1 MVPKE
6 VIRMAERLAC
16 ERKVGGLR
24 LLVRMALLPLQAQ
37 AAFLW
42 TERSKNLPD
51 HLKDAIPEDATPE
64 DASPVEVKGPPHCL
78 ENAIPAEVMRA
89 LLRQRGAK
97 PLYLEPVRDGE
108 TPFFLDLGQHPAVSF
123 PWNPNRV
130 ASALASIGE
139 QEWRYVPENHRA
151 FFYHPLG
158 VGFFCGGLHSGMAGI
173 LKREGRLPATEVD
186 LAPLYAAGL
195 RVEWRK
201 VGLFRRQEKP
211 FAVVGELARPMNHPH
226 HALLLALGEVLHRHD
241 ISL

>member
-6 VIRMAERLAC
+6 VIRMAERLAG
-16 ERKVGGLR
+16 ERAVGGLR

-42 TERSKNLPD
+42 TEQGKNLPG

-64 DASPVEVKGPPHCL
+64 DATPVEVKGPPHCL

-89 LLRQRGAK
+89 LEERGAR

-108 TPFFLDLGQHPAVSF
+108 TPFLLDLGRHPAVSF
-123 PWNPNRV
+123 PWNPDRV
-130 ASALASIGE
+130 AWTLAWIGE
-139 QEWRYVPENHRA
+139 QEWRYDPLNHRA
-151 FFYHPLG
+151 HFYRPLG
-158 VGFFCGGLHSGMAGI
+158 VAFFHNGLHSGMAGI

-195 RVEWRK
+195 RVEWRTE
-201 VGLFRRQEKP
+201 GLFRGEERP
-211 FAVVGELARPMNHPH
+211 FAVLGAVARPMEHPH
-226 HALLLALGEVLHRHD
+226 HALLLALGEVLHRHGV
-241 ISL
+241 SL